1 MIELLKELCLLDG
14 VSGNEDAVRNYIAA
28 PSQALRG

>member
-14 VSGNEDAVRNYIAA
+14 VSGNEDAVRNPTRMTSA
-28 PSQALRG
+28 